1 MPCHRSERNQ
11 ASSDGDADW
20 SQIIRIIKM
29 HSSKPSARAS
39 LLKNLTFLS
48 SFIQIYV
55 CVFSCVLPVTY
66 LKHSSTTAALKST
79 LLEINAW

>member
-1 MPCHRSERNQ
+1 
-11 ASSDGDADW
+11 
-20 SQIIRIIKM
+20 M

-48 SFIQIYV
+48 SFIPLYV

-66 LKHSSTTAALKST
+66 LKHSSTTAAFKRLVTHHTIHSIELNILIAVSKT
-79 LLEINAW
+79 NVYAHT